1 MEHSERPVWPI
12 VLMGAFLYA
21 IASALRHYLLPQS
34 VGGVFSV
41 ALLFLILLAPG
52 ALVGY
57 FRPRRVLEFGFIA
70 GVIGDVAYRL
80 GDLLHAGV
88 VHAAV
93 SSIPSSAVMGSIID
107 ALPVGIL
114 SAAGGAFGYVLR
126 TRRNSSVTSPG

>member
-1 MEHSERPVWPI
+1 
-12 VLMGAFLYA
+12 
-21 IASALRHYLLPQS
+21 

-80 GDLLHAGV
+80 GDLLHAAMI
-88 VHAAV
+88 HAAYQR
-93 SSIPSSAVMGSIID
+93 SHEARSP
-107 ALPVGIL
+107 
-114 SAAGGAFGYVLR
+114 
-126 TRRNSSVTSPG
+126 TRFRCES